1 MQFVGPLLCIKYFTL
16 LLCTVLFWVLFCTAL
31 GLLCT
36 CCPSR
41 FCSQPHFVIEP
52 PKGEEGRDFGGMA
65 REWFQCLGLDL
76 LHVGLEEGHL
86 DYANVDKSRVKVRE
100 INGNMETQPVLQD

>member
-1 MQFVGPLLCIKYFTL
+1 
-16 LLCTVLFWVLFCTAL
+16 
-31 GLLCT
+31 
-36 CCPSR
+36 
-41 FCSQPHFVIEP
+41 
-52 PKGEEGRDFGGMA
+52 MA